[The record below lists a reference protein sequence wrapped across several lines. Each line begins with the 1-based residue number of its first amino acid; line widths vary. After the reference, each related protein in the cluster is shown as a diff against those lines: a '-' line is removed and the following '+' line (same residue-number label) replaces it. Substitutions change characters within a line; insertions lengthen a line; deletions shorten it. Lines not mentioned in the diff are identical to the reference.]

1 MVGFEK
7 TSILHEEVEAMLG
20 LGWIMVYVVLGL
32 GVCGGIIFSL
42 RRGPDPAIQARF
54 DAWCR

>member
-1 MVGFEK
+1 
-7 TSILHEEVEAMLG
+7 MLG
-20 LGWIMVYVVLGL
+20 WLMVFVVLGL
-32 GVCGGIIFSL
+32 GVCGGIVFLL